1 MNQSDGFN
9 FNTFDI
15 EVYNIEEDVTNCDL
29 LAMLP
34 PNYSIKVVGWLNV
47 NHPSQSTN
55 ILLISANSLS
65 FAEDFER

>member
-34 PNYSIKVVGWLNV
+34 PNYSIKVVG
-47 NHPSQSTN
+47 
-55 ILLISANSLS
+55 
-65 FAEDFER
+65 